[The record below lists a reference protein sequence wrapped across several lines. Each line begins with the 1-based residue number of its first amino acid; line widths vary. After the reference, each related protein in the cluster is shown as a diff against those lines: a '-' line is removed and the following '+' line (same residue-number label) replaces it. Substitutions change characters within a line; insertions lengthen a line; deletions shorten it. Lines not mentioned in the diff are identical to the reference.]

1 MTYREDFTLPAE
13 LLEQVQ
19 EQGLD
24 VLPELIRT
32 IINHAMLAEREQHLH
47 AEPYQ
52 RNQNVTA
59 MPMGI
64 SRRRCEREWAR
75 SRLRCHKCEKVG
87 STRKRWKRDCGA
99 NEP

>member
-32 IINHAMLAEREQHLH
+32 IINYAMLAEREQHLH
-47 AEPYQ
+47 AEPLPADL
-52 RNQNVTA
+52 RT
-59 MPMGI
+59 
-64 SRRRCEREWAR
+64 RRPCQW
-75 SRLRCHKCEKVG
+75 V
-87 STRKRWKRDCGA
+87 
-99 NEP
+99 